1 VTIRPGSRVVRVH
14 DLRHAAL
21 TTLAANGRLA
31 DRGRTPL
38 DGDDD
43 AVHLAGVVLRNEAD
57 TLAERVLRVQ
67 DPGTNTLESA
77 LVREEA

>member
-1 VTIRPGSRVVRVH
+1 MVTTMPSISR
-14 DLRHAAL
+14 
-21 TTLAANGRLA
+21 
-31 DRGRTPL
+31 
-38 DGDDD
+38 
-43 AVHLAGVVLRNEAD
+43 GVVLRNEAD